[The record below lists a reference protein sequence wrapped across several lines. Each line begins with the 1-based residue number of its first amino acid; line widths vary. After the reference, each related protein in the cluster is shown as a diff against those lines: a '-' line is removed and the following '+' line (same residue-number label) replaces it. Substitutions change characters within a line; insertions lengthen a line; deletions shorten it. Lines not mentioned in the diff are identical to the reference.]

1 MLCVDLWF
9 AVGVEGD
16 GDVVGV
22 DFVVVSWAEEGEV
35 VQAGWSALGPVVDVV
50 CVGPGGWFFA
60 AGEDAAVVSDDERGA
75 DVFGDHPSLAAVQ
88 GFAGGGEDDA
98 LHGGVAG

>member
-50 CVGPGGWFFA
+50 
-60 AGEDAAVVSDDERGA
+60 
-75 DVFGDHPSLAAVQ
+75 
-88 GFAGGGEDDA
+88 
-98 LHGGVAG
+98 